1 MEDLKQQIYR
11 LECSHLKPEVRS
23 SKEKIG
29 AVLDDGFF
37 EIGSSGYMIYR
48 ADIEGDH
55 ALSTDPLTISDFQLH
70 ELGPEAVLTTY
81 KIVNEQSGR
90 ETLRSSVWKKRASGW
105 RLFFNQGTVAGH

>member
-1 MEDLKQQIYR
+1 MKALEQEIFL
-11 LECSHLKPEVRS
+11 LECSHLKPEVRE

-29 AVLDDGFF
+29 KVLDDEFF

-55 ALSTDPLTISDFQLH
+55 ALATDPLAISEFQLK

-81 KIVNEQSGR
+81 LITNEHSGR
-90 ETLRSSVWKKRASGW
+90 KTLRSSIWRKREDGW
-105 RLFFNQGTVAGH
+105 RLFFNQGTVTSQ

>member
-1 MEDLKQQIYR
+1 MSELEQQIYE
-11 LECSHLKPEVRS
+11 LECSHLKPEVRE

-29 AVLDDGFF
+29 KVLDDEFF

-55 ALSTDPLTISDFQLH
+55 ALAMDLLTISDFQLR

-81 KIVNEQSGR
+81 AIVNERSGR
-90 ETLRSSVWKKRASGW
+90 KTLRSSVWKKREDGW
-105 RLFFNQGTVAGH
+105 RLFFNQGTVARE

>member
-1 MEDLKQQIYR
+1 MKKLKQQIYQ

-29 AVLDDGFF
+29 KVLDDEFF

-48 ADIEGDH
+48 ADIDGDH
-55 ALSTDPLTISDFQLH
+55 ALATEPLALSDFQLH

-81 KIVNEQSGR
+81 TIVNQHSGR
-90 ETLRSSVWKKRASGW
+90 KTLRSSVWKKRAEGW
-105 RLFFNQGTVAGH
+105 RLFFHQGTVAGE